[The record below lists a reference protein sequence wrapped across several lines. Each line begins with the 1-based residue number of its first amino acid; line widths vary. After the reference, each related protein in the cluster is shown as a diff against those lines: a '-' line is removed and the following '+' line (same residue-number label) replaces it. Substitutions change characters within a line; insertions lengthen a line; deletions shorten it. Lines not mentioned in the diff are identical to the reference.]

1 MPDITDQ
8 LLAQQARL
16 TADRREAEN
25 RQILEASRLKNQ
37 FLANMWHDLRTP
49 LNAVIGLAELLQA
62 GKVSANSPKYLQFSG
77 HIGSSGH
84 HLLRLINDVLDL
96 SKVESGKFV
105 FSPEP
110 VDLGRL
116 EAMSARCSAAWRCA
130 SNCGWCSTLTR
141 H

>member
-1 MPDITDQ
+1 MPDIPDQ

-16 TADRREAEN
+16 TADRLEAEN

-37 FLANMWHDLRTP
+37 LLANMSHDLRTP
-49 LNAVIGLAELLQA
+49 LNAVIGFAELLQA
-62 GKVSANSPKYLQFSG
+62 GKVSANSPKYLQFLG

-105 FSPEP
+105 FSPS
-110 VDLGRL
+110 RWTW
-116 EAMSARCSAAWRCA
+116 AAWRRCLRGA
-130 SNCGWCSTLTR
+130 RR
-141 H
+141 HGVAQATAAGARH